1 MAPVEYQLTRSLHSS
16 GARRET
22 GYKGGGRPFPLHR
35 LYTPQQLV
43 FQQFRFRFFTAKRAQ
58 SRPPPNCAP
67 TRKGSYFPRLGVR
80 VPVRVRESQRCAHIA
95 STRRDLICLIHHPAD
110 GPATERKKIWLL
122 PWWRYALF
130 VPDKRSNE
138 GRDAYERRIIEEHVK
153 SNPSLAEFVLAAQLA
168 FKVGLYFLL
177 TVREVH
183 WSQVSIHP
191 PFRAP
196 KTRCSD
202 PNSNHELYVQRSHLA
217 IP

>member
-22 GYKGGGRPFPLHR
+22 GHKGGGRPFPLHR

-43 FQQFRFRFFTAKRAQ
+43 FQQFRYRFLTAKRAQ
-58 SRPPPNCAP
+58 FRPPPNCAP

-80 VPVRVRESQRCAHIA
+80 VPVRVRESQRCAHIE

-110 GPATERKKIWLL
+110 RPGTERKKIWLL

-153 SNPSLAEFVLAAQLA
+153 STPSLAEFVLAAQLA

-177 TVREVH
+177 TV
-183 WSQVSIHP
+183 
-191 PFRAP
+191 
-196 KTRCSD
+196 TRCSLD
-202 PNSNHELYVQRSHLA
+202 PSSHTSPFPSSKNALFRSNLKS
-217 IP
+217 